1 MIWFE
6 AMVIEYS
13 QGSIEW
19 NVDLTLYDKLELFT
33 IETEL
38 IEGIIMV
45 QSPLT
50 IVHGSRVDDDCRY
63 IGLIL
68 VVVTLVI

>member
-50 IVHGSRVDDDCRY
+50 IVHGSRVDDECRY